1 MGISDDIKNLGED
14 IVASYDSRVKAIGT
28 LVKDTHQMLKGFD
41 TEHKEMSEK
50 LRADLAKGEEDRLK
64 VHKALMADIQKFV
77 SNLAKE
83 VADMIK
89 RVQKEHKDMADKLK
103 ADLAKGEEDRI
114 KAFKLMMA
122 NIRKEIKDIET
133 YVKNKLKEFDDAHAD
148 MSEELKKALAE
159 YVDDMVAAT
168 NKLMGDIQKRQT
180 ERNAEV
186 ADLLEVFKTER
197 EKMSAYWQAL
207 IATMAKKR
215 GIRPEVDVEVKAR
228 PVEEAIEE
236 MEEEEEEE
244 EEEEVTPEMDL
255 EEEVKARP
263 VEEAIEEME
272 EEEEEVTPEMGLE
285 EEVLQFI
292 NEHSGGVRVGDMEEP
307 LGVARTRLGVIAKRL
322 LGEGKVRKEEN
333 LYFPL

>member
-41 TEHKEMSEK
+41 TKHKEMSEK

-168 NKLMGDIQKRQT
+168 NKLMGDIQKRQK

-236 MEEEEEEE
+236 MEEEE
-244 EEEEVTPEMDL
+244 VTPEMDL

-263 VEEAIEEME
+263 VEEAIEEM
-272 EEEEEVTPEMGLE
+272 EEEEVTPEMGLE

>member
-1 MGISDDIKNLGED
+1 MGISDGIKNLGED

-89 RVQKEHKDMADKLK
+89 RVQKEHKDMADKLE

-114 KAFKLMMA
+114 KVFNLMMA

-236 MEEEEEEE
+236 MEEEEEE
-244 EEEEVTPEMDL
+244 VTPEMDL